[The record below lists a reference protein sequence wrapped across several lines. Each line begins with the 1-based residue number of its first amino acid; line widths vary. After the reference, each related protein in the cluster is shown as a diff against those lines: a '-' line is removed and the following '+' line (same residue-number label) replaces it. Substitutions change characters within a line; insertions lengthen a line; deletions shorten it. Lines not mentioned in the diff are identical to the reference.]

1 MINTYA
7 NGLLMAWGRWVK
19 RARDGGTGWPAV
31 SSMFR
36 EYSGERMYMSRE
48 PLGVGQSTVEC
59 EMIDEAIRDYLPEQD
74 RAFLLQVYV
83 VGGKVKD
90 IAERIGCARE
100 TVSRRLERV
109 QKSFLTA
116 VEELELRKAA

>member
-36 EYSGERMYMSRE
+36 EYSGEKMYMSRE
-48 PLGVGQSTVEC
+48 PLGVGQSAVEC
-59 EMIDEAIRDYLPEQD
+59 EMIDQAIQVLPEQD
-74 RAFLLQVYV
+74 RAFLVQVYV

-90 IAERIGCARE
+90 IAQRIGCARE

-109 QKSFLTA
+109 QRSFLTA
-116 VEELELRKAA
+116 VEDIELRQAA